1 MRPASGEELCEEF
14 VLLLQETEAS
24 GADTIAVR
32 MRGAIA
38 DSAFVCS
45 GESFQV
51 TATFG
56 VSSYEDPFVTIED
69 CVQVADTVLYV
80 GKDQGRNQVVV
91 LHMGPQRP

>member
-24 GADTIAVR
+24 GADT
-32 MRGAIA
+32 IA